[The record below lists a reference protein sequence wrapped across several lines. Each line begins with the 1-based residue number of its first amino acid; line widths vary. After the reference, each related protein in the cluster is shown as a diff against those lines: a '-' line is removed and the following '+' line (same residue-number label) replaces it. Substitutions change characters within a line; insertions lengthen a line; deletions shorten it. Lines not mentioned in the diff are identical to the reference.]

1 MSRSSST
8 CVSTFIAVVIAVM
21 VPGIVTPGA
30 SVAGELRVEVASDPQ
45 VTPVEAVIEASRRF
59 EATLLAELLR
69 REPRLT
75 PSRLHRALPRLWTA
89 TEADHREQTVELLKP
104 YGTLYRRQVRWSLS
118 DAIVRDWLNGQ
129 LDEDRQRQ
137 RGMLIA
143 IGFTILGWL
152 AGGGMVL
159 KLDHLTRGYRRAMI
173 IGVAAVLMIAATM
186 GGWQLVLTC

>member
-1 MSRSSST
+1 MSHSFSAF
-8 CVSTFIAVVIAVM
+8 VSMFIAVVIAAM
-21 VPGIVTPGA
+21 MTGIATPGTSIA
-30 SVAGELRVEVASDPQ
+30 SELRVEVASDPQ
-45 VTPVEAVIEASRRF
+45 VTPAEAVIEASRRF

-75 PSRLHRALPRLWTA
+75 SARLHRALPRLWTA
-89 TEADHREQTVELLKP
+89 TQADHREQTVELLKP

-118 DAIVRDWLNGQ
+118 DAIVREWLNEQ

-137 RGMLIA
+137 RGMLFA

-159 KLDHLTRGYRRAMI
+159 KLDRLTRGYRRAMI
-173 IGVAAVLMIAATM
+173 VGVAVVLLIAATL
-186 GGWQLVLTC
+186 GGWQLVLS